1 MSRKSSSPTSDGGTD
16 WDALAAMTDEDI
28 NRAIAEDPDTVSA
41 EELGEPYRVITPPLH
56 VDVRAIRK
64 AAGLSQA
71 AFADRYGFTKKAVQ
85 NWEQGIRTP
94 ERSARILLWMIDKH
108 PSAVSDA
115 LAVLKVRA

>member
-1 MSRKSSSPTSDGGTD
+1 
-16 WDALAAMTDEDI
+16 MTDEDI
-28 NRAIAEDPDTVSA
+28 HKAIAEDPDAAPVMVPGTKF
-41 EELGEPYRVITPPLH
+41 RVVVPPFDI
-56 VDVRAIRK
+56 DVRAIRK
-64 AAGLSQA
+64 ATGLSQA

-85 NWEQGIRTP
+85 NWEQRIRRP